1 MKMMGWGGVGTVLAG
16 CDMPS
21 TVTLEEGVEDVV
33 SYLSPEEYVIPGVGV
48 WYASTCTQCAAGCGI
63 HGRVR
68 EGRVLKLEGN
78 PVSPVNKGKL
88 CLMGQAGVQGHY
100 NPDRITTPMLRSGGS
115 LSPVSWEKAEQVLA
129 EKLDGVRGNR
139 FAWFTGSMSGHQLSL
154 VSSHLGAMGSNNHFV
169 HEVVNNSVTQSVYAD
184 MFGDAVPRLRID
196 RAKMVLSFGAD
207 FMGAS
212 ESPLLYS
219 GDYNRF
225 RTGRSEE
232 HTSELQ
238 SH

>member
-1 MKMMGWGGVGTVLAG
+1 MSGKLNRRSFMKMMGWGGVGTALAG

-78 PVSPVNKGKL
+78 PESPVNKGKL

-100 NPDRITTPMLRSGGS
+100 NPDRITTPLLRSDGS
-115 LSPVSWEKAEQVLA
+115 LSPVSWEKAEQAALP
-129 EKLDGVRGNR
+129 
-139 FAWFTGSMSGHQLSL
+139 GSP
-154 VSSHLGAMGSNNHFV
+154 A
-169 HEVVNNSVTQSVYAD
+169 A
-184 MFGDAVPRLRID
+184 
-196 RAKMVLSFGAD
+196 
-207 FMGAS
+207 
-212 ESPLLYS
+212 
-219 GDYNRF
+219 
-225 RTGRSEE
+225 
-232 HTSELQ
+232 
-238 SH
+238 